1 VFFVKPFVH
10 FVVKKSEL
18 SIMIKKLFISAYF
31 LSASFA
37 LSAQSVESS
46 LFQTETILKNY
57 FKSLY
62 QSDNNQTTDSLNSLI
77 LENFSS
83 ALQSPETFTY
93 KWDSL
98 NMIGRLS
105 SSDQKLNIYTW
116 YTTNTK
122 GNYSYYGFMQFNT
135 GSKKKP
141 EIRLYT
147 LNDKSKGMKNP
158 ETLTLSPEN
167 WLGCLYFNV
176 YAFSYRR
183 NTYYALLGY
192 NFNNDFSDKKYLDQ
206 LTFNED
212 GEAIFGG
219 QFQTEYQK
227 VKRVILEY
235 SSQLVA
241 SIRFDEKLQMIVFDH
256 LSPFESMFTGNY
268 RFYGPDGSYDGYVF
282 HKGEFLL
289 RKDIDARNEEFR
301 R

>member
-1 VFFVKPFVH
+1 M
-10 FVVKKSEL
+10 L
-18 SIMIKKLFISAYF
+18 KKLIISAYI

-46 LFQTETILKNY
+46 IFQKETILQAY
-57 FKSLY
+57 FKALY
-62 QSDNNQTTDSLNSLI
+62 QSDNNNTTDSINSLI
-77 LENFSS
+77 LKNFSS

-98 NMIGRLS
+98 NMIGRLA
-105 SSDQKLNIYTW
+105 SSDKKLNIYTW
-116 YTTNTK
+116 YTKNSK
-122 GNYSYYGFMQFNT
+122 GNFAYYGFIQYNE

-141 EIRLYT
+141 KIKLYT

-158 ETLTLSPEN
+158 ETLTLSTEN

-176 YAFSYRR
+176 YVFTYRR
-183 NTYYALLGY
+183 NTYYTLLGY
-192 NFNNDFSDKKYLDQ
+192 NFNNDYSNKKYLDQ
-206 LTFNED
+206 LTFNNA
-212 GEAIFGG
+212 GEAVFGG
-219 QFQTEYQK
+219 EFQTEYQK
-227 VKRVILEY
+227 VKRVIFEY

-241 SIRFDEKLQMIVFDH
+241 TIRFDEKLQMIVFDH

-268 RFYGPDGSYDGYVF
+268 RFYGPDGSYDGFVF

>member
-1 VFFVKPFVH
+1 M
-10 FVVKKSEL
+10 L
-18 SIMIKKLFISAYF
+18 KKLIISAYILTTF
-31 LSASFA
+31 FT
-37 LSAQSVESS
+37 LSAQSVDSS
-46 LFQTETILKNY
+46 LIQTETILKAN
-57 FKSLY
+57 FKALY
-62 QSDNNQTTDSLNSLI
+62 QSDNNQTTDSLNTLI
-77 LENFSS
+77 LNKFSK

-98 NMIGRLS
+98 NMIGRIS

-116 YTTNTK
+116 YTRNIK
-122 GNYSYYGFMQFNT
+122 GNFTYYGFIQYNE

-176 YAFSYRR
+176 YVFSYRR
-183 NTYYALLGY
+183 DPYYALLGY

-206 LTFNED
+206 LTFNKD
-212 GEAIFGG
+212 GDAIFGG
-219 QFQTEYQK
+219 VFETEYQK
-227 VKRVILEY
+227 VKRVIFEY

-241 SIRFDEKLQMIVFDH
+241 TIRFDDKLQMIVFDH

-282 HKGEFLL
+282 NKGEFLL
-289 RKDIDARNEEFR
+289 RKDIDARNSEDR